1 MKPIPYPLR
10 GEWLITEEG
19 ADLIMHVWRT
29 AHTTGKA
36 ERIALALEARDGKPL
51 ENERNCVITE
61 RHRRHG
67 RRRPADAQGRAL
79 QRYQRRDVLPVD
91 QRRLDE
97 CARARRSASS
107 SSARTAPAA
116 RPPASASAARRSREL
131 IEAGWHVEGY
141 VETQA
146 ASAMY
151 WLLSQCSH
159 ITAHPT
165 AQVGWIGAVRRLRD
179 DSEQDEKAGV
189 KVHELISKGA
199 EKKRTLPMD
208 ESVIARFQS
217 NTDDWGALFTA
228 AVARGRGVT
237 TAKVLKDFGGGFGM
251 FAAAALDVGMIDD
264 VANFEETIA
273 RLTGARTSTSTSS
286 PAAARAHRGD
296 TMAIEKLTAGGADS
310 EWQCAGCNEMM
321 GPSAKSYCAKCADDD
336 GDEDDDED
344 EDEAKALG
352 LEPKAPAAQRRERMI
367 ALVALEERVFAATE
381 TKTHAAAMGRL
392 AAVVA
397 DVTELPT
404 LRAQLAETRT
414 ADLKRDLR
422 VTLERGLMGAP
433 GKQPTLSLGKIQKEM
448 ATALRGD
455 QKKAWRAAMEKVA
468 ADVEA
473 AAKDPNEKDPK
484 KKTVTGAQI
493 IEAACSVAGL
503 TADDV
508 EAIREFVETSAPVAA
523 ANYVEPERNGNVESA
538 RSTTRPARSC
548 RSTRRRRAP
557 CSIATRRRRR
567 PSSSAP
573 SLPQLLRRVAASL
586 SSTRRTHHDGSR
598 SGDAAPRDFRCDFQ
612 LRPAEG
618 LDDRVPERARSWST
632 RRAFCARRRP
642 ASAAPI
648 ASASSTRRTRS
659 SIARTPPASPMASR
673 CFRVQ
678 GRRASAS

>member
-51 ENERNCVITE
+51 ENQRNFVTLPSGIVVMDVDGPLMRKAELFSDISGATS
-61 RHRRHG
+61 
-67 RRRPADAQGRAL
+67 
-79 QRYQRRDVLPVD
+79 YQWISA
-91 QRRLDE
+91 RLDE
-97 CARARRSASS
+97 CRASS
-107 SSARTAPAA
+107 SAVRKLVIRANSPGGEAA
-116 RPPASASAARRSREL
+116 GVGECGEKITRL

-146 ASAMY
+146 ASAMW

-296 TMAIEKLTAGGADS
+296 IMAIEKLTAGGDS

-397 DVTELPT
+397 DVT
-404 LRAQLAETRT
+404 
-414 ADLKRDLR
+414 
-422 VTLERGLMGAP
+422 
-433 GKQPTLSLGKIQKEM
+433 
-448 ATALRGD
+448 
-455 QKKAWRAAMEKVA
+455 
-468 ADVEA
+468 
-473 AAKDPNEKDPK
+473 
-484 KKTVTGAQI
+484 
-493 IEAACSVAGL
+493 
-503 TADDV
+503 
-508 EAIREFVETSAPVAA
+508 
-523 ANYVEPERNGNVESA
+523 
-538 RSTTRPARSC
+538 SC
-548 RSTRRRRAP
+548 RR
-557 CSIATRRRRR
+557 
-567 PSSSAP
+567 SAP
-573 SLPQLLRRVAASL
+573 SSPRPG
-586 SSTRRTHHDGSR
+586 RRT
-598 SGDAAPRDFRCDFQ
+598 
-612 LRPAEG
+612 
-618 LDDRVPERARSWST
+618 
-632 RRAFCARRRP
+632 
-642 ASAAPI
+642 
-648 ASASSTRRTRS
+648 
-659 SIARTPPASPMASR
+659 
-673 CFRVQ
+673 
-678 GRRASAS
+678 